1 MVIEHT
7 QTIQTFPHDQGGY
20 NFILLLTLFGPLE
33 SFTRYVKLGKEKLMF
48 LSCVILLQNSYYE

>member
-33 SFTRYVKLGKEKLMF
+33 SFTRYVKLGKD
-48 LSCVILLQNSYYE
+48 V